1 MNTIAI
7 LPMRSG
13 SQRVKNKNLRQLV
26 DKPLF
31 EFILSELSTIPEF
44 DQIVVDSNSDEIL
57 GAVESLGL
65 QKVILSKR
73 PEELA
78 TSTTSM
84 VEVLKLVS
92 EKYPADWYF
101 QTHTT
106 SPFLSENTIRRAL
119 AEVIDS
125 KESDSGFGVS
135 EIQQRLWSVRGEPI
149 NHDPTTLIP
158 TQDLELINI
167 ENSSFYIFKKE
178 QLFDFGT
185 RYGKAPKLIGVP
197 KIEAIDI
204 DDAEDFELARVIR
217 QGQLR
222 GKQNV

>member
-1 MNTIAI
+1 LTIIAI

-31 EFILSELSTIPEF
+31 EFVLNELSSVAEF

-57 GAVESLGL
+57 ESVQALGIRN
-65 QKVILSKR
+65 VILSKR

-92 EKYPADWYF
+92 EKHPSDWYF

-106 SPFLSENTIRRAL
+106 SPFLSQSTIKRAL
-119 AEVIDS
+119 SEVVDNQ
-125 KESDSGFGVS
+125 EFDSGFGVS
-135 EIQQRLWSVRGEPI
+135 EIQQRLWSVQGEPI
-149 NHDPTTLIP
+149 NHDPANLIP
-158 TQDLELINI
+158 TQDLEPINI

-178 QLFDFGT
+178 QLFDLGT
-185 RYGKAPKLIGVP
+185 RYGRAPKLIAVP
-197 KIEAIDI
+197 KLEAIDI
-204 DDAEDFELARVIR
+204 DDEEDFELARVIR

-222 GKQNV
+222 GEQVA